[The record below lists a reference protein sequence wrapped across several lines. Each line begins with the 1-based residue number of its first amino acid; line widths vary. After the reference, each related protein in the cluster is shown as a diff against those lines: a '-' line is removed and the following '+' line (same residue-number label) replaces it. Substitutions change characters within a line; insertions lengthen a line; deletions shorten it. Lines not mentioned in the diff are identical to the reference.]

1 MNPVWKRTAKIAS
14 LIKRGVQARAEV
26 RPVRDNPTG
35 PTPTTMPL
43 MTAIAGYRELKAVA
57 IKAVTAIVVFATEL
71 FHHLQINLDAGPAR

>member
-1 MNPVWKRTAKIAS
+1 
-14 LIKRGVQARAEV
+14 
-26 RPVRDNPTG
+26 
-35 PTPTTMPL
+35 MPL